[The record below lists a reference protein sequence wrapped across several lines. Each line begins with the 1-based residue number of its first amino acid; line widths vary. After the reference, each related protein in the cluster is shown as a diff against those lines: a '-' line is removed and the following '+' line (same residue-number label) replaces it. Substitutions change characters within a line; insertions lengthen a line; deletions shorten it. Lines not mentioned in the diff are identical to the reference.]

1 MEAGREEDYPIILC
15 EDVTKIGF
23 HSPTSEA
30 RFGAL
35 GASIETGGNAW
46 RGNRKAICRP
56 VGEGGNRRKERCL
69 FEQKCQIQLFA
80 RSWKCK
86 YL

>member
-35 GASIETGGNAW
+35 GASIETGGQRLA
-46 RGNRKAICRP
+46 GQQKSDLSPCR
-56 VGEGGNRRKERCL
+56 
-69 FEQKCQIQLFA
+69 
-80 RSWKCK
+80 
-86 YL
+86 